1 MIEYYFF
8 FNTNVCFNNKNN
20 RSYVDKK
27 KRKDLKLF
35 ENATKRNKKKKQK
48 IIDIFVYLTDTSGV
62 DVFFFQ
68 HINKTNEK
76 LPVNLKDAHLM

>member
-1 MIEYYFF
+1 MQLNE
-8 FNTNVCFNNKNN
+8 T
-20 RSYVDKK
+20 
-27 KRKDLKLF
+27 
-35 ENATKRNKKKKQK
+35 KKKQK